1 MLTDSDSPLETI
13 CSSIVDAVI
22 IADSQKKFVYWNE
35 SARHLLASG
44 PHDVDPSEWAQ
55 HFKLFYVDSDVY
67 LAVDDLPMLK
77 ALKGETYSDYLV
89 MTKNSNH
96 PEGII
101 LSVNGKPIM
110 EKGKIVGA
118 FTTFRNITAKVR
130 LENEV
135 KKERAFFRNVL
146 DLLPSLVCIKDLEGK
161 YIYANKMFL
170 ETAGVSKEELIGRKI
185 ENVLHPEVAT
195 NIQANEK
202 IVLDTLSAHD
212 FFETIS
218 WGHERMAYFHSTRF
232 PYFDSNGSLLGVGA
246 VFKDVTKET
255 ETKLMIEQERNKT
268 AHISKLA
275 AIGILA
281 AEIAHEI
288 KNPLTIM
295 RTNNEV
301 IRYALREDEIDIN
314 FLNMKMNTQD
324 DTIERIDRVASS
336 LSMLSKDTSRESPVR
351 FKLRELLD
359 DIKALTSFRTR
370 KINLDIEIISC
381 DCLDTEIFANRVQ
394 LSEVLLNL
402 VMNALDAIENVYR
415 PKISI
420 ACEKVGQNM
429 MMRVY
434 DNGPGVS
441 KVIVDKIFEPFYTTK
456 DISKGTGL
464 GLSIAKKIIHQHN
477 GDLYYDHDEK
487 GHCFVIQLPLVS
499 SKGELR

>member
-1 MLTDSDSPLETI
+1 MLNHSDSPLETI

-22 IADSQKKFVYWNE
+22 IADANKKFVYWND
-35 SARHLLASG
+35 SARQLLASG
-44 PHDVDPSEWAQ
+44 PKDLGPEAWAEE
-55 HFKLFYVDSDVY
+55 FKIYYVDTNEHVRF
-67 LAVDDLPMLK
+67 DDLPMIK
-77 ALKGETYSDYLV
+77 ALRGEVYSDYKLMV
-89 MTKNSNH
+89 KNQSF

-101 LSVNGKPIM
+101 LAVNGKPIM

-118 FTTFRNITAKVR
+118 LTTFRDVTAQVR
-130 LENEV
+130 LEEQM
-135 KKERAFFRNVL
+135 KKDRAFFRSIL
-146 DLLPSLVCIKDLEGK
+146 DLMPSMVCIKDLEGK
-161 YIYANKMFL
+161 YLYGNRSFL
-170 ETAGVSKEELIGRKI
+170 EVTKVASIVGKT
-185 ENVLHPEVAT
+185 LHDFLPEDSVKLVK
-195 NIQANEK
+195 NNEK
-202 IVLDTLSAHD
+202 LVLETNEAQD
-212 FFETIS
+212 FEEVIIWNNGKKS
-218 WGHERMAYFHSTRF
+218 IYHSTRF
-232 PYFDSNGSLLGVGA
+232 PYRDMKGNVIGLCGIL
-246 VFKDVTKET
+246 KDVTKELDA
-255 ETKLMIEQERNKT
+255 KLMIEQERNKT

-295 RTNNEV
+295 RTNNDV
-301 IRYALREDEIDIN
+301 IRYALKEKEIDKT

-351 FKLRELLD
+351 FKLKELFD

-370 KINLDIEIISC
+370 KINIDIEIISS
-381 DCLDTEIFANRVQ
+381 DCLNTEMFANRVQ

-441 KVIVDKIFEPFYTTK
+441 KVIADKIFEPFFTTK

-464 GLSIAKKIIHQHN
+464 GLSIAKKIVHQHN
-477 GDLYYDHDEK
+477 GDLYYDNDEH

-499 SKGELR
+499 AKGELR